1 MPYKDKE
8 NLIRW
13 RELNRNH
20 LREYDK
26 KYYQKNKDNEEFKS
40 KKRAISIAYYKKN
53 KKKILKKMNKHLKI
67 KRKKDPE
74 FRLKC
79 LIRERV
85 GKALNKYTKTG
96 KIMSSKLYGIDY
108 KAIIEYLKP
117 LPKDLSKYEIH
128 HTKPLYTFNFIN
140 KDGSTNLKEVKKAF
154 APENHKLMLIEE
166 HKEIHRKFQKLRKLN

>member
-20 LREYDK
+20 LRECDK

-53 KKKILKKMNKHLKI
+53 KEKILKKMNKHLKI

-74 FRLKC
+74 FRLKR

-85 GKALNKYTKTG
+85 GKALKKYTKTG
-96 KIMSSKLYGIDY
+96 KVMTSKKYGIDY
-108 KAIIEYLKP
+108 RAIIEYLKP
-117 LPKDLSKYEIH
+117 LPKNLENYEIH
-128 HTKPLYTFNFIN
+128 HIKPLSTFNFVN
-140 KDGSTNLKEVKKAF
+140 PDGSTNLKEVRKAF
-154 APENHKLMLIEE
+154 APKNHKLVTKEK
-166 HKEIHRKFQKLRKLN
+166 HKEIHRKLRKL